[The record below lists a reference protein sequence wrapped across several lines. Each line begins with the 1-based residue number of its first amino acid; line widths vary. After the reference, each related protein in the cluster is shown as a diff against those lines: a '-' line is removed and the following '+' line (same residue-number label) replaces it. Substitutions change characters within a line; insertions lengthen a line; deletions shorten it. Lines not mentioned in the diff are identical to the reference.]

1 MAGPSLATALGITQ
15 VGIEAVQG
23 TPVPATRRVPSMATF
38 KIDKKNLE
46 PKEQRG
52 SFDQSY
58 DIIPLSY
65 TIPWTLKHEFYAS
78 SSLWMLMST
87 VSKAP
92 VITTNPS
99 SPTVLLASTQA
110 SGTLALTTQP
120 ADQAHGRLL
129 IAVNNTTGAPTAAGT
144 ITVTGTP
151 VGGAAGT
158 TEVITQPIIAA
169 GVTQKFATNTCWSNV
184 SNIACSVVTVGV
196 MVAVNGFTDFVWTF
210 TPTNLPAGLA
220 TMTFEEF
227 NGVSNWQYPLAF
239 STGLDLDWAPEKA
252 FDASIKGFAQQQ
264 STLGGG
270 LTPLALPTDKPFT
283 GANATCFIDP
293 VGGTPGT
300 TSYVD
305 VLTYKIAVNLNSKA
319 IKTGTGVPY
328 FDRWVRG
335 WLTSEVDL
343 EVDFTGITEYSNFQ
357 NDINRYFQTVV
368 NGPRYFDG
376 VLTQTSKVTITT
388 PLRYETYEIDRTK
401 DNVTAKIKGKPF
413 VDPTLGYSYQIAV
426 NCLQPSTTGL

>member
-1 MAGPSLATALGITQ
+1 MAGPSAASALGITQ
-15 VGIEAVQG
+15 VGIEATQG
-23 TPVPATRRVPSMATF
+23 TAVPATRRVPSMATF

-65 TIPWTLKHEFYAS
+65 TVPWTLKHEFYQS
-78 SSLWMLMST
+78 SSLWMLMTT
-87 VSKAP
+87 VNKTP
-92 VITTNPS
+92 VITTNPT
-99 SPTVLLASTQA
+99 SPSVLLASTQTT
-110 SGTLALTTQP
+110 GTITLTTQP
-120 ADQAHGRLL
+120 ADASHGRLL
-129 IAVNNTTGAPTAAGT
+129 ITVSNTSGAPTIAGT

-151 VGGAAGT
+151 VGGSPGT
-158 TEVITQPIIAA
+158 TEIINHPIIAA
-169 GVTQKFATNTCWSNV
+169 AASQKFATNTCWTAV
-184 SNIACSVVTVGV
+184 SNIAFSVITAGFMATVG
-196 MVAVNGFTDFVWTF
+196 GFTDFVWTF

-220 TMTFEEF
+220 TVTFEEF
-227 NGVSNWQYPLAF
+227 NGVNNWQYPWGF

-264 STLGGG
+264 ATLGS
-270 LTPLALPTDKPFT
+270 LTALGLPTDKPFT
-283 GANATCFIDP
+283 GANAICYIDP
-293 VGGTPGT
+293 IGGTPGT
-300 TSYVD
+300 TNYVD
-305 VLTYKIAVNLNSKA
+305 VMTYKMSVNLNSKTV
-319 IKTGTGVPY
+319 KTGTGVPY

-335 WLTSEVDL
+335 WLSSEVDL
-343 EVDFTGITEYSNFQ
+343 EVDFTSLTEYSNFQ

-388 PLRYETYEIDRTK
+388 PLRYESYELDRTK

-413 VDPTLGYSYQIAV
+413 VDPALGYSYQIAV
-426 NCLQPSTTGL
+426 NCLQPSTVGL

>member
-1 MAGPSLATALGITQ
+1 MTGPSAASALGITQ
-15 VGIEAVQG
+15 VGIEATQG
-23 TPVPATRRVPSMATF
+23 TAVPATRRVPSMATF

-65 TIPWTLKHEFYAS
+65 TVPWTLKHEFYQS
-78 SSLWMLMST
+78 SSLWMLMTT
-87 VSKAP
+87 VNKTP
-92 VITTNPS
+92 VITTNPTLPS
-99 SPTVLLASTQA
+99 VLLASTQA
-110 SGTLALTTQP
+110 SATLALTTQP
-120 ADQAHGRLL
+120 ADTAHGRLL
-129 IAVNNTTGAPTAAGT
+129 IAVNNTTGAATAAGT

-151 VGGAAGT
+151 VGGVAGT

-169 GVTQKFATNTCWSNV
+169 GATQKFATNTCWSAV
-184 SNIACSVVTVGV
+184 SNVACSVVTVGV
-196 MVAVNGFTDFVWTF
+196 MVTVSGFTDFVWTF

-220 TMTFEEF
+220 TVTFEEY
-227 NGVSNWQYPLAF
+227 NGVSNWQYPYSF

-264 STLGGG
+264 AVLASLTALG
-270 LTPLALPTDKPFT
+270 LPTDKPFT
-283 GANATCFIDP
+283 GANAICYIDP
-293 VGGTPGT
+293 VGGVPGT

-305 VLTYKIAVNLNSKA
+305 VLTYKIAVNLNSKV
-319 IKTGTGVPY
+319 IKTGTGLPY

-335 WLTSEVDL
+335 WLSSEVDL
-343 EVDFTGITEYSNFQ
+343 EVDFTNLSEYTNFQ
-357 NDINRYFQTVV
+357 NDINRYFQTVI

-376 VLTQTSKVTITT
+376 VLSQTSKVTITT
-388 PLRYETYEIDRTK
+388 PLRYESYEIDRTK
-401 DNVTAKIKGKPF
+401 DNVTAKIKGKPY

-426 NCLQPSTTGL
+426 NCLQPSTVGL